1 MGQRNIGNLV
11 TLIGQIHRQRR
22 LGRARY
28 AQQHDIGTRQIVATA
43 PVVVLNKILHGLDAM
58 EIAVI
63 GLVNHACNALGRHT
77 DERRQHGK
85 CRTDQIDRTDMQHA
99 QVIEHAGAKRWI
111 DNGVE
116 HGNIAMV
123 RIDTRA
129 HKRLDLLHGGHLGQA
144 QNAKSPFIKLP
155 GRRKHHLTSGITERV
170 GDNDDGGTSGDRAI
184 HAGLLLR
191 LCAGW
196 LTFCGQAHRCWRCR
210 RKRPRS
216 G

>member
-1 MGQRNIGNLV
+1 MRQWDIGDLV
-11 TLIGQIHRQRR
+11 ALIGQIHRQRR

-28 AQQHDIGTRQIVATA
+28 TQQHDIGPRQVVAAA
-43 PVVVLNKILHGLDAM
+43 PIIVLNEILHGLDAM

-63 GLVNHACNALGRHT
+63 GLVNHTRDALGRHT
-77 DERRQHGK
+77 NERRQHGERWADQVN
-85 CRTDQIDRTDMQHA
+85 RTNMQYA
-99 QVIEHAGAKRWI
+99 QVIEHAGAKRRI

-123 RIDTRA
+123 RIDARA
-129 HKRLDLLHGGHLGQA
+129 HKRLDLLHRVHLGQA
-144 QNAKSPFIKLP
+144 QQTKSPFIKLP

-170 GDNDDGGTSGDRAI
+170 GDNDNGGTSGDRAI

-196 LTFCGQAHRCWRCR
+196 LTFCEQAHRCWRCR

>member
-11 TLIGQIHRQRR
+11 TLKGQKHRQRR

-28 AQQHDIGTRQIVATA
+28 AQQHDIGTRQIVAAA
-43 PVVVLNKILHGLDAM
+43 PVIVLNKILHGLDTM

-63 GLVNHACNALGRHT
+63 GFVNHARDALGRHAN
-77 DERRQHGK
+77 ERRQHGE
-85 CRTDQIDRTDMQHA
+85 RRADQVDRADMQHT
-99 QVIEHAGAKRWI
+99 QVIEHAGAKRRI
-111 DNGVE
+111 DNGME

-123 RIDTRA
+123 CIDTRA
-129 HKRLDLLHGGHLGQA
+129 HKRFNLLHRVHLGQA
-144 QNAKSPFIKLP
+144 QEMKSPFIKLP
-155 GRRKHHLTSGITERV
+155 GRRKHHLTSGIAERV
-170 GDNDDGGTSGDRAI
+170 GDNDNGGTSGDRAI

>member
-1 MGQRNIGNLV
+1 MRQRNVCDLV

-22 LGRARY
+22 FGRTRH
-28 AQQHDIGTRQIVATA
+28 AQQHDIGPRKVVATA
-43 PVVVLNKILHGLDAM
+43 PVIVLNEILHSLNAV

-63 GLVNHACNALGRHT
+63 RFVNNARNALGRHT

-85 CRTDQIDRTDMQHA
+85 GRTDQVDRANMQHT
-99 QVIEHAGAKRWI
+99 QVIEHAGAKRRI
-111 DNGVE
+111 DDSVE
-116 HGNIAMV
+116 HGDITMV
-123 RIDTRA
+123 RIDARA
-129 HKRLDLLHGGHLGQA
+129 HKRLDLLHRVHFGQA
-144 QNAKSPFIKLP
+144 QETKSPFIKLP

-170 GDNDDGGTSGDRAI
+170 GDNDNGGTSGDRAI

-196 LTFCGQAHRCWRCR
+196 LTFCGQAHRCWRCQ

>member
-1 MGQRNIGNLV
+1 MRQWDIGDLV
-11 TLIGQIHRQRR
+11 ALIGQIHRQRR
-22 LGRARY
+22 LGRARN
-28 AQQHDIGTRQIVATA
+28 AQQHDIGTRQIVAAA
-43 PVVVLNKILHGLDAM
+43 PVIVLNEILHGLDTM

-63 GLVNHACNALGRHT
+63 GLVNHARNALGRHAN
-77 DERRQHGK
+77 ERRQHGE
-85 CRTDQIDRTDMQHA
+85 RRADQVDRTDMQHA
-99 QVIEHAGAKRWI
+99 QVIEHTGAKRRI

-116 HGNIAMV
+116 HGNIAMIG
-123 RIDTRA
+123 IDART
-129 HKRLDLLHGGHLGQA
+129 HKRLDLLYRVHLGQA
-144 QNAKSPFIKLP
+144 QETKSPFIKLP

-170 GDNDDGGTSGDRAI
+170 GDNDNGGTSGDRAI

-196 LTFCGQAHRCWRCR
+196 LTFCEQAHRCLRCR